1 MERQTVIRPPA
12 VAGQFYPGTAAQV
25 NADLDRFLRPV
36 EKQRDALA
44 VLVPHAGW
52 MYSGATAGIA
62 FSVVRVPDRVIM
74 LGPNHHGLGDPY
86 AMANAGAWRTP
97 VGDAPICEPL
107 AKALLKNCAL
117 LTADPRAHSVEHS
130 LEVQVPFLLR
140 RNPNVQIVPVLIGRA
155 VQKELREIGA
165 AIARTI
171 QESRERVL
179 LLASSDLNHYED
191 RETSNRKDKLA
202 LDAVVNLDEETLLK
216 QVATHNI
223 SMCGVLPAYI
233 VLVAAKA
240 LGAKHA
246 ELLNYRTS
254 GDVNGDYSAV
264 VGYGAVVI
272 E

>member
-25 NADLDRFLRPV
+25 NAELDRLLRPV

-52 MYSGATAGIA
+52 MYSGATAGTA
-62 FSVVRVPDRVIM
+62 FAAVRVPDRVIM
-74 LGPNHHGLGDPY
+74 FGPNHHGLGNPY
-86 AMANAGAWRTP
+86 AMADAGAWRTP
-97 VGDAPICEPL
+97 VGDVPICEPL
-107 AKALLKNCAL
+107 AKALLRNCAL

-140 RNPNVQIVPVLIGRA
+140 RNPNVQIVPILIGRA
-155 VQKELREIGA
+155 MQKELREISV
-165 AIARTI
+165 AIARTV

-191 RETSNRKDKLA
+191 QETSNRKDKLA

>member
-1 MERQTVIRPPA
+1 MIRQPA

-25 NADLDRFLRPV
+25 NADLDRMLKPV
-36 EKQRDALA
+36 ERQHDAL
-44 VLVPHAGW
+44 VVVVPHAGW
-52 MYSGATAGIA
+52 MYSGATAGA
-62 FSVVRVPDRVIM
+62 AYAAVRVPDCVIM
-74 LGPNHHGLGDPY
+74 LGPNHHGLGSPY
-86 AMANAGAWRTP
+86 AVADTGTWRTP
-97 VGDAPICEPL
+97 VGDASICEPL

-117 LTADPRAHSVEHS
+117 LTADRHAHSAEHS

-140 RNPNVQIVPVLIGRA
+140 RNPNVQIVPILIGGAGR
-155 VQKELREIGA
+155 KDLREIGA
-165 AIARTI
+165 AIARTV
-171 QESRERVL
+171 QESGERAL

-191 RETSNRKDKLA
+191 QETSNRKDKLA
-202 LDAVVNLDEETLLK
+202 LDAMVSLDEEMLLR
-216 QVATHNI
+216 QVAAHDI

-240 LGAKHA
+240 LGAKRA
-246 ELLNYRTS
+246 ELLDYRTS

>member
-1 MERQTVIRPPA
+1 MEKQTMIRPTA
-12 VAGQFYPGTAAQV
+12 VAGRFYPGAAAQV
-25 NADLDRFLRPV
+25 NADLDRLLQPV
-36 EKQRDALA
+36 EQQRDALA
-44 VLVPHAGW
+44 VVVPHAGW
-52 MYSGATAGIA
+52 MYSGATAGA
-62 FSVVRVPDRVIM
+62 AYAVVHVPDRVIM

-86 AMANAGAWRTP
+86 AVADAGAWRTP
-97 VGDAPICEPL
+97 VGDVPICEPL
-107 AKALLKNCAL
+107 AAALLRNCAL
-117 LTADPRAHSVEHS
+117 LTADRRAHSMEHS

-140 RNPNVQIVPVLIGRA
+140 RNPNVQIVPILIGSAAR
-155 VQKELREIGA
+155 KDLREIGA
-165 AIARTI
+165 AIARTVH
-171 QESRERVL
+171 ECGERVL

-191 RETSNRKDKLA
+191 KETSNCKDKLA
-202 LDAVVNLDEETLLK
+202 LDAVVNLDEETLLR

-246 ELLNYRTS
+246 ELLDYRTS